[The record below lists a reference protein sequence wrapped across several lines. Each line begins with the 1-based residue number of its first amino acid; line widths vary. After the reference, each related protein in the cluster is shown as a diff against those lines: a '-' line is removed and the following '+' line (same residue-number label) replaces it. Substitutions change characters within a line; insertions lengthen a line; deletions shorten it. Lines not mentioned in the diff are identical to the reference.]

1 LKICYIEDELD
12 LRNIINKYLQKEG
25 YEIINYAS
33 GEDFI
38 NDNNFDYDLFI
49 LDIMLKGKITGYDLI
64 KIIQENTTSR
74 IIFTSARNQDI
85 DKIMGLELGGDDYL
99 AKPFSPRELVLRVK
113 NLLKRDNIIN
123 KPITPK
129 NIVKYQD
136 YEIDLDKRIVTEN
149 KKEIELSSKEFDC
162 LCFFLNNIGISFTR
176 ENILTELWG
185 ENYFGSDRVVDDLIR
200 RVRNKLKQLRLETIY
215 GYGYRLL

>member
-200 RVRNKLKQLRLETIY
+200 RVRSKLKQLRLETIY

>member
-1 LKICYIEDELD
+1 
-12 LRNIINKYLQKEG
+12 
-25 YEIINYAS
+25 
-33 GEDFI
+33 
-38 NDNNFDYDLFI
+38 
-49 LDIMLKGKITGYDLI
+49 M
-64 KIIQENTTSR
+64 
-74 IIFTSARNQDI
+74 
-85 DKIMGLELGGDDYL
+85 
-99 AKPFSPRELVLRVK
+99 
-113 NLLKRDNIIN
+113 
-123 KPITPK
+123 
-129 NIVKYQD
+129 
-136 YEIDLDKRIVTEN
+136 TEN

>member
-136 YEIDLDKRIVTEN
+136 YEIDLDKRTVTEN

-200 RVRNKLKQLRLETIY
+200 RVRSKLKQLRLETIY

>member
-1 LKICYIEDELD
+1 MKICYIEDELD

-136 YEIDLDKRIVTEN
+136 YEIDLDKRTVTEN